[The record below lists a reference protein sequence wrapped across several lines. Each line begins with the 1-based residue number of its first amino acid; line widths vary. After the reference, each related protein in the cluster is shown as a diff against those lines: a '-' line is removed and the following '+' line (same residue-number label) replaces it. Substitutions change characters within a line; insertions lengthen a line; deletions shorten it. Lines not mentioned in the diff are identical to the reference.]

1 MKAEYLIISISII
14 SFIVLSFIT
23 IRLMRRKNKK
33 VFDNEIN
40 NLEIKK
46 NSLDS
51 LPVMVELSKIEDIAK
66 SEQLEEKIADFK
78 ERYHEIKEIKINKI
92 NDMITELALTT
103 KKYDIREYANK
114 YSDIELEI
122 DEVEYLLGNIMHEI
136 EEIASY
142 EEKYRSIITKLKAKY
157 RYLEHCYTE
166 KESLLKDLSDV
177 IKMQFENIA
186 KRFNDFDKVMD
197 EKLYNEVI
205 LVVKSIDTMID
216 NLDVIIRELPD
227 ILLLLNDLIPGR
239 IKDLKTEYNKM
250 IEEGYPLGYMNFED
264 NIRDIEK
271 KGNDI
276 LTRAKVLNI
285 TDSLFDLRTILE
297 YLDSLFKD
305 LDDERKAK
313 TKFDEYEEIF
323 DQKEKKLD
331 KIVKDIYDQLD
342 DIKALYHLNEKDL
355 EVIDELNLKLAVIIK
370 DYKKLKRDIKK
381 GKDSYKKH
389 NITINDLLARINT
402 ISQDFD
408 NSLRAL
414 GSFYEDEMHAK
425 EELKNMKNLH
435 QKCKR
440 MVRYYRLPII
450 FDNFFV
456 EEEEAIDS
464 IMEVQKELENKP
476 IVIKNLNMRVE
487 TARDLTFKLYATVDE
502 MVKYAYFSE
511 MLMVY
516 SNKYRDTKEVDK
528 SLIKAEKLYYRG
540 SYKESFELLLKI
552 IKTFDSDFVNKI
564 NKIIGN

>member
-1 MKAEYLIISISII
+1 
-14 SFIVLSFIT
+14 
-23 IRLMRRKNKK
+23 MRKRNKK
-33 VFDNEIN
+33 NFDNEIN
-40 NLEIKK
+40 SLEIKK
-46 NSLDS
+46 NNLDS

-66 SEQLEEKIADFK
+66 SEQLEEKISDFK
-78 ERYHEIKEIKINKI
+78 VRYHEIKEVRINKI
-92 NDMITELALTT
+92 NDMITDLALTT
-103 KKYDIREYANK
+103 KRYSIKEYVNK

-122 DEVEYLLGNIMHEI
+122 DEVEYSLSNIMHEI

-166 KESLLKDLSDV
+166 KEPLLKDLTDV

-186 KRFNDFDKVMD
+186 KRFNDFDKVME

-239 IKDLKTEYNKM
+239 IKDLKEEYEKM

-285 TDSLFDLRTILE
+285 TDSLFDLRAILE

-313 TKFDEYEEIF
+313 TKFDELEEIF
-323 DQKEKKLD
+323 NQKEEKLD

-355 EVIDELNLKLAVIIK
+355 EIIDELNLKLAVIIK
-370 DYKKLKRDIKK
+370 DYKKLKREIKK
-381 GKDSYKKH
+381 GVNSYKKH
-389 NITINDLLARINT
+389 NVTINDLLSRINV

-528 SLIKAEKLYYRG
+528 NLIKAEKLYYRG
-540 SYKESFELLLKI
+540 SYRESFELLLKI
-552 IKTFDSDFVNKI
+552 IKTFDNDFVNKI

>member
-40 NLEIKK
+40 SLEIKK

-78 ERYHEIKEIKINKI
+78 ERYREIKEIKINKI
-92 NDMITELALTT
+92 TDMITELALTT
-103 KKYDIREYANK
+103 KKYNIREYANK

-122 DEVEYLLGNIMHEI
+122 DEVECLLGNIMHEI

-142 EEKYRSIITKLKAKY
+142 EEKYRSIVTKLKAKY

>member
-564 NKIIGN
+564 NKIMGN